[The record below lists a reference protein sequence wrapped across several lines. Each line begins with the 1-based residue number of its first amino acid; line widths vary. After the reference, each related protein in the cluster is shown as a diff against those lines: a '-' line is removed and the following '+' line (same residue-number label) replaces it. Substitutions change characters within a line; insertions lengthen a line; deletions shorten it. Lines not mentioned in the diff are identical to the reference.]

1 MGKDIAGD
9 TLLEL
14 LSRGLD
20 NHPAIVSSD
29 GVVVTYSSLRKQVGM
44 LACQLRSMGIQQ
56 SDRVGIVQPNGVES
70 IISFLAVTIAGTA
83 APLNPA
89 YTSDEFEFYLDDTNA
104 KGLITSDD
112 VGADARNLIGND
124 ILDIRVSST
133 SEGLVKFTN
142 ENIDDYAQHDIA
154 PSEDDIALVL
164 HTSGTTSRPKR
175 VPLRHRN
182 LIVSV
187 RNIVE
192 TYSLTSTDVSLCI
205 MPLFH
210 VHGLVAS
217 TLATLYSGG
226 TIVVPPSFSPMGFWQ
241 LVKEHDVTWFSAVPT
256 MFQSV
261 LSRTRGKTVAG
272 ETKLRFIRSCSAA
285 LSPITLKEMED
296 VSGVPV
302 VEAYGMTEAAHQMAS
317 NLLPPGQRVPGSVGQ
332 GTGVKIAI
340 MDEEDH
346 LQPTGTI
353 GEVVISG
360 ANVIDGYE
368 SNAEANA
375 SSFVGQWFRTGDRG
389 VLNEEGVLTLQGR
402 LKELINRSGEKISP
416 IEIDEVL
423 LSHECVSE
431 AVAFGVPHSVHGEEP
446 VAAVVLKNDIS
457 ERELINFC
465 KEKIAA
471 FKVPRKIHI
480 VESIPRTAT
489 GKIQRRIVAEVITG
503 KSSQ

>member
-465 KEKIAA
+465 KEKIAT

>member
-192 TYSLTSTDVSLCI
+192 TYSLPSTDVSLCI

-465 KEKIAA
+465 KEKIAT

>member
-56 SDRVGIVQPNGVES
+56 SDRVGIVQPNGVEA

-89 YTSDEFEFYLDDTNA
+89 YTSDEFEFYLKDTNA

-272 ETKLRFIRSCSAA
+272 ETKL
-285 LSPITLKEMED
+285 
-296 VSGVPV
+296 
-302 VEAYGMTEAAHQMAS
+302 
-317 NLLPPGQRVPGSVGQ
+317 
-332 GTGVKIAI
+332 
-340 MDEEDH
+340 
-346 LQPTGTI
+346 
-353 GEVVISG
+353 
-360 ANVIDGYE
+360 
-368 SNAEANA
+368 
-375 SSFVGQWFRTGDRG
+375 
-389 VLNEEGVLTLQGR
+389 
-402 LKELINRSGEKISP
+402 
-416 IEIDEVL
+416 
-423 LSHECVSE
+423 
-431 AVAFGVPHSVHGEEP
+431 
-446 VAAVVLKNDIS
+446 
-457 ERELINFC
+457 
-465 KEKIAA
+465 
-471 FKVPRKIHI
+471 
-480 VESIPRTAT
+480 
-489 GKIQRRIVAEVITG
+489 
-503 KSSQ
+503 

>member
-133 SEGLVKFTN
+133 SDGLVKFTN
-142 ENIDDYAQHDIA
+142 ENIDDCARHDIA

-465 KEKIAA
+465 KEKIAT